1 MNISGLHYYK
11 WVLFILQRFRYLFM
25 LNNKK
30 KTLISLKPS
39 LVLISLPSVELV
51 RIIQDHWKNGHLVKY
66 LHWIVV
72 SDIFRFFFLIFGLSS
87 HFTLLCFSEGWHVE
101 TSLHAIL
108 GLSVSERGI
117 PEGHSGPQESS
128 FSPRFPVWSPLLEII
143 VSLVGANPTHPCL
156 GSSSHPFPSHF
167 QKVEDWLI
175 LSSHHCSIS
184 VVLLRRLLLSEAF
197 LNYHVPS

>member
-11 WVLFILQRFRYLFM
+11 WVLFILQRFRYLLM

-87 HFTLLCFSEGWHVE
+87 RFTLLCFSEGWHVE
-101 TSLHAIL
+101 TTQPVSMPSWALVSVNGESQKDIQGHRRVHFPPGSLSGHAYW
-108 GLSVSERGI
+108 R
-117 PEGHSGPQESS
+117 
-128 FSPRFPVWSPLLEII
+128 
-143 VSLVGANPTHPCL
+143 SL
-156 GSSSHPFPSHF
+156 
-167 QKVEDWLI
+167 
-175 LSSHHCSIS
+175 
-184 VVLLRRLLLSEAF
+184 F
-197 LNYHVPS
+197 L